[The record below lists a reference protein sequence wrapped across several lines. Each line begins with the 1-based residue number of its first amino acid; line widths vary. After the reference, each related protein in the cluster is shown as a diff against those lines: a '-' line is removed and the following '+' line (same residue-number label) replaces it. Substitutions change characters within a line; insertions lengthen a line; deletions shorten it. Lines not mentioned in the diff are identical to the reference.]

1 MRNPFRES
9 LLKYYLGYQPQWC
22 PYIGTCRDSANH
34 PRCTYPYYKVCR
46 IYQTRKLMGMRE

>member
-22 PYIGTCRDSANH
+22 PYIGTCVNSMRH
-34 PRCTYPYYKVCR
+34 PKCTYPFYKICF
-46 IYQTRKLMGMRE
+46 IYQMRRYAGMKQ